1 MKPIKNLEPL
11 AKWVLRISLVAYIV
25 LTYFNSVKTPNF
37 HSVDYIINL
46 LYVIFAILLLFGG
59 FGKNATLTIISG
71 IVLSIISA
79 YKIYNA
85 AYHLHDLLHQEIYI
99 SLILFAIGLFFVSK
113 GNS

>member
-1 MKPIKNLEPL
+1 MKPIKNIEPL
-11 AKWVLRISLVAYIV
+11 SKWVLRISLVAYIFF
-25 LTYFNSVKTPNF
+25 TYLNNVKTLDF
-37 HSVDYIINL
+37 HSVNYIINL
-46 LYVIFAILLLFGG
+46 LYVIFAVLLLFGG

-85 AYHLHDLLHQEIYI
+85 FSLHDLLNPTIYLF
-99 SLILFAIGLFFVSK
+99 LIIFAIGLFFTSK